1 MYLWTVIERDWEFG
15 FLLNLYH
22 SQLDR
27 MKFSWQG
34 RNTRWIW
41 RNNNL
46 PLYNMM
52 TPLCK
57 EYPRC
62 ARGLKNEKNVFFI
75 YEESE
80 KYNIKYVFVSLT

>member
-1 MYLWTVIERDWEFG
+1 
-15 FLLNLYH
+15 
-22 SQLDR
+22 
-27 MKFSWQG
+27 
-34 RNTRWIW
+34 
-41 RNNNL
+41 
-46 PLYNMM
+46 MM

-80 KYNIKYVFVSLT
+80 KYNIKYDFVSLT